1 MFWAMCN
8 VPRATSC
15 QRPQRNALRAAG
27 WLVGLAV
34 AGCHTVP
41 RPALRPFDPRADL
54 VAQARGW
61 RQEAGLPAA
70 RDQLAA
76 ALPQLDHSHGAL
88 ERRLLRTHAD
98 KSLCYPAT
106 LATLTPTERARTGF
120 FFVLGYRP
128 RKVRSERV
136 IREAVEGMR
145 ERGWH
150 ARLVE
155 VGRHRPTTDDAAALQ
170 ALLAA
175 ELPKVDRAVLVGF
188 SKGGADCMEWFAGPA
203 RDLPARQRSKIRLLM
218 SVAGALRGSSVADWI
233 AEGPGSG
240 AFAVRTMVRIREPE
254 GRDAVEEARSMGSD
268 PWAEGRLGTLRAI
281 APHLEALS
289 VVAVPDGV
297 DGYPTTDPQMRSLS
311 LLAGAGRKEIG
322 PNDGMVETGA
332 QVLPAAAGVRQRIIR
347 VFGSHSVLDSRYADG
362 CRVAHAY
369 RLDAKGDAHWKSGLE
384 LLDDLMRAVPR
395 SLAGW

>member
-1 MFWAMCN
+1 M
-8 VPRATSC
+8 
-15 QRPQRNALRAAG
+15 
-27 WLVGLAV
+27 
-34 AGCHTVP
+34 
-41 RPALRPFDPRADL
+41 
-54 VAQARGW
+54 
-61 RQEAGLPAA
+61 
-70 RDQLAA
+70 
-76 ALPQLDHSHGAL
+76 
-88 ERRLLRTHAD
+88 LRTHAD

-106 LATLTPTERARTGF
+106 LATLTPAERARTGF

-128 RKVRSERV
+128 QKARSERV

-145 ERGWH
+145 ARGWH

-155 VGRHRPTTDDAAALQ
+155 VGRHRTTTDDAAALQ
-170 ALLAA
+170 VLLAV

-188 SKGGADCMEWFAGPA
+188 SKGGTDCMEWFAGPA

-218 SVAGALRGSSVADWI
+218 SFAGALRGSSVADWI
-233 AEGPGSG
+233 AQGRGSG
-240 AFAVRTMVRIREPE
+240 ALAVRTMVRIREPE
-254 GRDAVEEARSMGSD
+254 GRDAVEEARSMGGD
-268 PWAEGRLGTLRAI
+268 PWAEGRLGSLRAI
-281 APHLEALS
+281 TPRLEALS
-289 VVAVPDGV
+289 IVAVPDGV

-362 CRVAHAY
+362 SRVAHAY